1 MELISHHTYT
11 NAVVRLD
18 DTKFCDCTFID
29 CTLEYEG
36 GYVIFE
42 RSIMRRCRYVFS
54 GQARRT
60 VQFCQ
65 NTGLM
70 PWNASEWAELPELV
84 H

>member
-1 MELISHHTYT
+1 MELVSNHTYR

-18 DTKFCDCTFID
+18 DIRFCDCTFVD

-36 GYVIFE
+36 GFVEFE
-42 RSIMRRCRYVFS
+42 RSIMRRCRYVFF
-54 GQARRT
+54 GEARRT

-70 PWNASEWAELPELV
+70 PWNAGEWAELPELV